1 MIQAFSTSRFVA
13 PKSTMISPQES
24 PSLIIRGPRPAD
36 ERDWRRLWF
45 GYCSFYDTAVPEDVT
60 AATWDRMLAA
70 GSPLFSASPTGT
82 AKSQASPFRF
92 FTRTHAPLLC
102 GAAQKKRRQ
111 AHIRWTG
118 GKFSFLI
125 V

>member
-82 AKSQASPFRF
+82 AKSQASHFGSSRGPTLRSC
-92 FTRTHAPLLC
+92 AVLP
-102 GAAQKKRRQ
+102 KKS
-111 AHIRWTG
+111 A
-118 GKFSFLI
+118 GKRIFVGLAGNFLS
-125 V
+125 